1 MKRSMLFLAAVIF
14 SAIALSNIQGI
25 ESKSDL
31 NEIKNAILY
40 SPDDEWTVTAK
51 IASTTYGMCGQTN
64 SAGACSITVLS
75 AGTFALIA
83 TRNNC
88 SAVLY

>member
-40 SPDDEWTVTAK
+40 SPDDE
-51 IASTTYGMCGQTN
+51 
-64 SAGACSITVLS
+64 
-75 AGTFALIA
+75 
-83 TRNNC
+83 
-88 SAVLY
+88 